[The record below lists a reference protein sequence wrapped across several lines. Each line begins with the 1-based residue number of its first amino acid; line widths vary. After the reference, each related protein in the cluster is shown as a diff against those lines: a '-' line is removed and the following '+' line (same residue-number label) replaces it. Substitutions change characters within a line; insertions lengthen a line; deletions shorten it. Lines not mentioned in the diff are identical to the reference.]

1 MDDPVQSQLDAFN
14 EHDLDGFLAAY
25 REDAVVTDGTGA
37 ESIRGLDAMRSAYSA
52 LFERFP
58 DVHADVPHRV
68 AAGGWTVDEEHVTRG
83 GESFVVLVAYH
94 VCDGLIDRVLLLQ
107 E

>member
-1 MDDPVQSQLDAFN
+1 
-14 EHDLDGFLAAY
+14 
-25 REDAVVTDGTGA
+25 
-37 ESIRGLDAMRSAYSA
+37 
-52 LFERFP
+52 
-58 DVHADVPHRV
+58 VHADVPQRL

-94 VCDGLIDRVLLLQ
+94 VRDGLIDRVLLLQ